1 MFPHNVFFKEIIQ
14 TELHNFSV
22 TYSRELK
29 ISSEVKRKKS
39 PMVFLQT
46 CQTLF
51 FRFYKA
57 ELRAI
62 FLLKRSEILTWY
74 RCLYHKTEHHKCQ
87 QLASLL
93 AASEKQP
100 NSWRLNK
107 SPTAQVDP
115 YRSGLKRIQGPCREI
130 CSTPV
135 TPFIIL
141 LWLVTYTNGSEKS

>member
-1 MFPHNVFFKEIIQ
+1 MIFLRTCQ
-14 TELHNFSV
+14 SL
-22 TYSRELK
+22 
-29 ISSEVKRKKS
+29 
-39 PMVFLQT
+39 FLQ
-46 CQTLF
+46 
-51 FRFYKA
+51 FYKA
-57 ELRAI
+57 ELGAV

-115 YRSGLKRIQGPCREI
+115 SRSGLKRIQRPCREI
-130 CSTPV
+130 CSTSV
-135 TPFIIL
+135 TPFIML
-141 LWLVTYTNGSEKS
+141 LWLVTQMALKNCNTMEIWRLGTLNIRSLLNTNYFVRYDWHDNLSTTQQ